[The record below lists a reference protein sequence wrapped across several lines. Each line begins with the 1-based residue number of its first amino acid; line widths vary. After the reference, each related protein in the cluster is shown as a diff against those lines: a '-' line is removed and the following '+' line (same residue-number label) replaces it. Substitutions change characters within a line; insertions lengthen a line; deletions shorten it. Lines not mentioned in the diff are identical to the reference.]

1 MKIKSLVFSL
11 LMLAFVTSKSQEIK
25 LSDSLLN
32 YTFKTPQEKSI
43 SLASF
48 KGSIVLV
55 EFWASWDI
63 PSRKNHV
70 ELLKIYQ
77 EYLDK
82 KFKSAKRFNIVSISL
97 DVNPKHHKLA
107 VSKDGM
113 IWKNIVCDFKGWESP
128 WVDIFK
134 IKMLPQNF
142 LLDGNGKVIAQ
153 DLWYEELEKQLRA
166 LQ

>member
-1 MKIKSLVFSL
+1 MVHLV
-11 LMLAFVTSKSQEIK
+11 SKSQELR

-32 YTFKTPQEKSI
+32 YTFKTVQDKNI

-48 KGSIVLV
+48 KGSLLLV

-70 ELLKIYQ
+70 ELLKIYENYQ
-77 EYLDK
+77 DK
-82 KFKSAKRFNIVSISL
+82 KFKLAKKFNILSISL

-107 VSKDGM
+107 ITKDG
-113 IWKNIVCDFKGWESP
+113 ITWKNMVCDYKGWDSP
-128 WVDIFK
+128 LVDIFK
-134 IKMLPQNF
+134 IKILPQNF
-142 LLDGNGKVIAQ
+142 LFDGKGKVISHS
-153 DLWYEELEKQLRA
+153 LWYEELEKQLKA

>member
-11 LMLAFVTSKSQEIK
+11 LMLAFVTSQSQEIK

-32 YTFKTPQEKSI
+32 YTFKTTQDKSI

-107 VSKDGM
+107 VSKDG
-113 IWKNIVCDFKGWESP
+113 IT
-128 WVDIFK
+128 
-134 IKMLPQNF
+134 QNY
-142 LLDGNGKVIAQ
+142 
-153 DLWYEELEKQLRA
+153 WP
-166 LQ
+166 